1 MNVDQL
7 NFLSNLG
14 GESSSKK
21 QPTVAS
27 MEVKVRMNFLKKVY
41 SILAAQLAMN
51 TLISAGIM
59 MSHSVK
65 LFVAQK

>member
-14 GESSSKK
+14 GDSSGKR
-21 QPTVAS
+21 PVAS
-27 MEVKVRMNFLKKVY
+27 MEVKIRMNFLKKVY
-41 SILAAQLAMN
+41 SILAVQLGMN

-65 LFVAQK
+65 MFVAQK